1 MTVHATI
8 NEPTVVLVDPNADV
22 TIHVRFLA
30 SAEIFT
36 IDGKPDSMSP
46 REWYN
51 KLYMEYTQYYQTRAN
66 GRGFFRLPRPV
77 YDTLM
82 SGIAA

>member
-1 MTVHATI
+1 MTVHTTI
-8 NEPTVVLVDPNADV
+8 SGPTVALEGQAGDV
-22 TIHVRFLA
+22 MIHVRFWP

-36 IDGKPDSMSP
+36 IDAKPDGLSP
-46 REWYN
+46 REWYE
-51 KLYMEYTQYYQTRAN
+51 KLYMGYTQYYQTRAN

-77 YDTLM
+77 FDTLM

>member
-8 NEPTVVLVDPNADV
+8 TEPTVALSGASEAVM
-22 TIHVRFLA
+22 IHVRFWP

-36 IDGKPDSMSP
+36 IDGKPDNLSP

-51 KLYMEYTQYYQTRAN
+51 KLYLGYTQYYQTRAN

-77 YDTLM
+77 FNALM
-82 SGIAA
+82 SDIAA

>member
-8 NEPTVVLVDPNADV
+8 SGPTIALEAQSSDV
-22 TIHVRFLA
+22 MIHVRFLP

-36 IDGKPDSMSP
+36 IDAKPDGLTP

-51 KLYMEYTQYYQTRAN
+51 KLYMGYTQYYQARAN
-66 GRGFFRLPRPV
+66 GRGFFRLPRPAF
-77 YDTLM
+77 DALM
-82 SGIAA
+82 SDIAA